1 MQQGAMHIGQG
12 SVCLTDI
19 KRDAQTMGNRSP
31 WWDAW
36 QHPKLTAQVKGL
48 VRVRGYRSVGRPP
61 EEVAIME
68 KAEEY
73 GADAVF
79 FEVEQ
84 YGRRASAQAFIY
96 GTGTLVEDQDFAECH
111 RKLWSWGGVPLVY
124 RRTPGLLQLYRCAHR
139 PDFLAKDGRIVC
151 NPIKQLNLAAQI
163 ECSPWWDEER
173 ISSGTL
179 WTDPKTCELLLSNRN
194 AAHKSLFDAF
204 KRLSSYLDAEKILPK
219 RLRRRL
225 LILSL
230 LIAYLEQRGVFD
242 EGFFSAFLP
251 GAQRFLEVLKNGPAL
266 VKLMAALEDRFNGNV
281 FSLDPSE
288 VEKLLSTQDLERF
301 AKMIEARESQSGQL
315 SLWELYS
322 FRDLP
327 VELISQIYQ
336 LFVENAHSSVYTPPL
351 LIQFLVEEALSWNA
365 LDHITLH
372 HQVVLD
378 PACGS
383 GVFLVEAYKRLVLHW
398 RLRHQWRRPNKEV
411 LQGLLAFVHGV
422 DLEEDAVELA
432 GFSLCL
438 AMCDALQPAEIRHSI
453 KLFPNLRRQTLH
465 HGCFF
470 EAKEAGLLPAR
481 IGAVLGNPPFAST
494 LQTPATQRAY
504 ARYLAEHHKKL
515 PDKQA
520 GYLFLHEASEIMED
534 GATISMLQ
542 QYNFLYNQHSLAF
555 RQDYLERYWVREI
568 LDFVSVRG
576 LFQKGDADT
585 KIIVV
590 VAQKKAR
597 PDNATLLHATFR
609 RTGRIDAEQG
619 LDLDYYDLHVVPY
632 GVALANDRLWR
643 ANLLGGGRVLSFVN
657 RLAQFQTLREF
668 AIQRDWDVGEGFI
681 VGKSVQ
687 RKPAPHLTGHPYMP
701 SEALTIDGIDKSK
714 ILPLE
719 DKFFRSGYTKRRF
732 TPPMLL
738 VREQMQLA
746 HTVWDKSYLTYS
758 QQVVGFCAPS
768 NDHPKLKSID
778 RWMTKEIRTLR
789 AYLALTS
796 PRLFAQRA
804 TALQADDIY
813 SIPYPPR
820 GSFDLSENERILVDD
835 IVDYQSDLIRLGEAS
850 MAMRQVGDESLR
862 AYANVLSKQ
871 VNALYGSSPSFSLRA
886 QFTWSGAVCQAY
898 AFGNAQVDWSGAE
911 ELQGRIAAL
920 LQAPTHRHLTMTR
933 ICRLYD
939 NRFLFILKP
948 DRLRYWIRSV
958 GLRDA
963 DDVLTDLRAQGY

>member
-1 MQQGAMHIGQG
+1 MRVSGG
-12 SVCLTDI
+12 D
-19 KRDAQTMGNRSP
+19 RTMGDSP
-31 WWDAW
+31 AWWDAW
-36 QHPKLTAQVKGL
+36 LQPDSVVQIEGL
-48 VRVRGYRSVGRPP
+48 VRVRGYQPDSRPP
-61 EEVAIME
+61 EEVAVME
-68 KAEEY
+68 KATEY

-79 FEVEQ
+79 FELEQ

-96 GTGTLVEDQDFAECH
+96 GSNTLTDDQDFAEHH

-124 RRTPGLLQLYRCAHR
+124 RRTPGLLQLFRCAHR
-139 PDFLAKDGRIVC
+139 ADFLAKDGRIQC
-151 NPIKQLNLAAQI
+151 NPIKQLDLAAQI
-163 ECSPWWDEER
+163 ELAPWWDEER
-173 ISSGTL
+173 IRNGTL
-179 WTDPKTCELLLSNRN
+179 WTDPETCELLLSNSK

-204 KRLSSYLDAEKILPK
+204 KRLSNYLDDEKILPK

-230 LIAYLEQRGVFD
+230 LIAYLEQRGVFG

-251 GAQRFLEVLKNGPAL
+251 GAKCFFEVLRNGPAL
-266 VKLMAALEDRFNGNV
+266 VKLLATLEDRFNGNV
-281 FSLDPSE
+281 FALDPSE
-288 VEKLLSTQDLERF
+288 VSKLVSTQQLGRF
-301 AKMIEARESQSGQL
+301 ACMIEARENQSGQL

-336 LFVENAHSSVYTPPL
+336 LFVENEDSSVYTPPFMVR
-351 LIQFLVEEALSWNA
+351 FLVEEALNWDA
-365 LDHITLH
+365 LDRITS
-372 HQVVLD
+372 HQQVILD
-378 PACGS
+378 PSCGS

-398 RLRHQWRRPNKEV
+398 RLRHQWKRPDKQV
-411 LQGLLAFVHGV
+411 LQSLLAFVHGV

-438 AMCDALQPAEIRHSI
+438 AMCDALQPEQIRRSI
-453 KLFPNLRRQTLH
+453 KLFPNLRQQTLH

-470 EAKEAGLLPAR
+470 EAKEAGRLPAR

-504 ARYLAEHHKKL
+504 ARYQAEHQKKL

-542 QYNFLYNQHSLAF
+542 QYNFLYNQQALAF
-555 RQDYLERYWVREI
+555 RQVYLERYWVREI

-585 KIIVV
+585 KVIVV
-590 VAQKKAR
+590 VAQKRTR
-597 PDNATLLHATFR
+597 PANAKLLHATFR

-632 GVALANDRLWR
+632 SVALSDDRLWR
-643 ANLLGGGRVLSFVN
+643 ANLLGGGRALSLVN
-657 RLAQFQTLREF
+657 RLKQSRTLREY
-668 AIQRDWDVGEGFI
+668 AEQLGWEVGEGFI
-681 VGKSVQ
+681 VGKKVQ
-687 RKPAPHLTGHPYMP
+687 RKPAPHLTGHPYLP
-701 SEALTIDGIDKSK
+701 SKALTTSGIDESQ
-714 ILPLE
+714 IQPLE
-719 DKFFRSGYTKRRF
+719 DEFFRSAYTERRF

-738 VREQMQLA
+738 VREQMHLA
-746 HTVWDKSYLTYS
+746 HAVWDGHYLTYS
-758 QQVVGFCAPS
+758 QRMVGFCTPQE
-768 NDHPKLKSID
+768 DLPKLRSID
-778 RWMTKEIRTLR
+778 RWMTSEKRTLC

-796 PRLFAQRA
+796 PGLFAQKA

-813 SIPYPPR
+813 SIPYPTD
-820 GSFDLSENERILVDD
+820 GSFDLSENERIVVDD
-835 IVDYQSDLIRLGEAS
+835 IVDYQSDLIRLGESSA
-850 MAMRQVGDESLR
+850 AMRRVGDEDLQ
-862 AYANVLSKQ
+862 AYADVLSRQ
-871 VNALYGSSPSFSLRA
+871 VSALYGSHSFGLRD

-898 AFGNAQVDWSGAE
+898 AFGDAQVDWTGAL
-911 ELQGRIAAL
+911 ELRERIAAL
-920 LQAPTHRHLTMTR
+920 LHAPSCQHLTMTR

-939 NRFLFILKP
+939 DRFLFILKP
-948 DRLRYWIRSV
+948 DRVRYWMRSV

-963 DDVLTDLRAQGY
+963 DDVLADLRAQGY